1 LRGAVLA
8 NAGDATLVVRDDIR
22 LVGDV
27 GPREVRVRIRATG
40 ICHSDLSAID
50 GVLPAPIPFIPGHE
64 AAGDVI
70 AVGESVQSVEVGD
83 RVILTL
89 IPPCGNCRFC
99 LHGQANLCD
108 SVVNPFD
115 TPPRYEADGEPLF
128 SLGGISSW
136 VEEVILPEQG
146 VIRIANDVP
155 YDVAAIVGCAVTTG
169 VGAVLNTAKLAPGS
183 TVAVFGCGGVGMSVI
198 QGAQLAGASAVMA
211 IDLSDEKLKLAQS
224 LGATH
229 VATPSQAS
237 TVGDSIHDGL
247 GFDVTFEAIGRGA
260 TIRDAYD
267 AARRGGTTVVVGAG
281 GMEDMV
287 EFSAFELFY
296 FERTIKGSVY
306 GSADVRRDFP
316 LLLDLWRAGRLDLQA
331 LVTRHLA
338 LDDIND
344 GIAALRAG
352 REIRQVVEFA

>member
-1 LRGAVLA
+1 VRGAVLQ
-8 NAGDATLVVRDDIR
+8 NPGDDALVIRDDIR

-27 GPREVRVRIRATG
+27 GPGEVRVRIRATG
-40 ICHSDLSAID
+40 ICHSDISAID
-50 GVLPAPIPFIPGHE
+50 GVLPAPIPCIPGHE
-64 AAGDVI
+64 AAGDIV
-70 AVGESVQSVEVGD
+70 AVGANVRSVQPGD

-89 IPPCGNCRFC
+89 IPPCGACRFC
-99 LHGQANLCD
+99 LGGQANLCD

-115 TPPRYEADGEPLF
+115 TPPRYAAGDELLF

-136 VEEVILPEQG
+136 VEEAIVPEQG
-146 VIRIANDVP
+146 VVKIASDIP

-169 VGAVLNTAKLAPGS
+169 VGAVLNTARLTPGA

-198 QGAQLAGASAVMA
+198 QGAQLAGASAVLA
-211 IDLSDEKLKLAQS
+211 IDVSEEKLKLAES

-229 VATPSQAS
+229 VATPAQTSS
-237 TVGDSIHDGL
+237 VGDSIHDGL
-247 GFDVTFEAIGRGA
+247 GFDVTFEAIGRGS

-267 AARRGGTTVVVGAG
+267 ASRRGGMMVVVGAG
-281 GMEDMV
+281 GMEDIV
-287 EFSAFELFY
+287 EFSAFELFF

-331 LVTRHLA
+331 LITRHLT

-344 GIAALRAG
+344 GISALRAG
-352 REIRQVVEFA
+352 REIRQVVEFS